1 MGASKYVV
9 LYLGDDIKYNHD
21 VYKQFSSIFHIIKPS
36 AEERKRPELIRALK
50 EKRWGDFHA
59 IFRPFWNTGGEMGRW
74 DAELISLLPDSVKIS
89 ASAGAG
95 YDWVDVDLL
104 AKRGRISQLIF
115 LHAMKMAGLN
125 NCKGILYCNGAA
137 ASSESVADMAIFLI
151 LAVFRN
157 LTWSHQAAYSL
168 NPQLF
173 LDAHTNSPLSAYNPR
188 GRTLGIVGMG
198 QIGYTIAKKAYAA
211 FGMKIQY
218 NDLFRKSKE
227 QEASVEA
234 TYFANLDDLLGSSDC
249 VVIATPFM
257 GQKLITAERLQKF
270 KKHSRFI
277 NIARGSLVDEEAL
290 LASLE
295 SGHLVAAGLDVHAA
309 EPSVHPRLVRHPRV
323 MAMSHNAGGTVD
335 THIGFEKLAMEN
347 ILNFFSTGKALTP
360 VNANMIKSQASS
372 KL

>member
-1 MGASKYVV
+1 M
-9 LYLGDDIKYNHD
+9 
-21 VYKQFSSIFHIIKPS
+21 
-36 AEERKRPELIRALK
+36 AL
-50 EKRWGDFHA
+50 
-59 IFRPFWNTGGEMGRW
+59 
-74 DAELISLLPDSVKIS
+74 
-89 ASAGAG
+89 
-95 YDWVDVDLL
+95 
-104 AKRGRISQLIF
+104 
-115 LHAMKMAGLN
+115 
-125 NCKGILYCNGAA
+125 
-137 ASSESVADMAIFLI
+137 FLI

-157 LTWSHQAAYSL
+157 LAWSHQAAYSL
-168 NPQLF
+168 SPQLF
-173 LDAHTNSPLSAYNPR
+173 HDAHTNSPLSAYNPR

-198 QIGYTIAKKAYAA
+198 QIGYTIAKKVYAGL
-211 FGMKIQY
+211 GMKIQY

-234 TYFANLDDLLGSSDC
+234 TYFANLDDLLGNSDC
-249 VVIATPFM
+249 VVIATPFA

-270 KKHSRFI
+270 KKQSRFI

-335 THIGFEKLAMEN
+335 THIGFEKLAMDN
-347 ILNFFSTGKALTP
+347 ILSFFSNGKALTP
-360 VNANMIKSQASS
+360 VNAHMIKDQTSS

>member
-1 MGASKYVV
+1 MLQKAIV
-9 LYLGDDIKYNHD
+9 LFIGDDIKYNHD
-21 VYKQFSSIFHIIKPS
+21 VYKRFSSIFEIIQPP
-36 AEERKRPELIRALK
+36 AEQRERSEFICALK
-50 EKRWGDFHA
+50 EKRWGNFHA

-74 DAELISLLPDSVKIS
+74 DEELISLLPDSVKIMT
-89 ASAGAG
+89 SAGAG
-95 YDWVDVDLL
+95 YDWVDVDVF
-104 AKRGRISQLIF
+104 AKR
-115 LHAMKMAGLN
+115 
-125 NCKGILYCNGAA
+125 GILYCNGAA
-137 ASSESVADMAIFLI
+137 ASSESVADMTLFLI

-157 LTWSHQAAYSL
+157 LAWSHQAAYSL

-173 LDAHTNSPLSAYNPR
+173 LDAHTNVPLTAYNPR

-198 QIGYTIAKKAYAA
+198 QIGYTIAKKAYAG

-234 TYFANLDDLLGSSDC
+234 TFFAELDDLLGNSDC
-249 VVIATPFM
+249 VVVATPFA

-290 LASLE
+290 LNSLD

-335 THIGFEKLAMEN
+335 THIGFEKLAMDN
-347 ILNFFSTGKALTP
+347 IFSYFLEGKALTP
-360 VNANMIKSQASS
+360 VNAHLIKEQPSS